1 ASALAK
7 LQAAVG
13 ATEAPVTV
21 AVESTDPERRALL
34 SRAIDEKRAVSMEYR
49 TTGRQ
54 GTTTAVVE
62 PARLNL
68 VDGYTYLDAWSR
80 SRDAWRSY
88 RLDRIVAVEV
98 LDEPAA
104 DHGAPPDGW
113 FDDVPERLTLTVEPS
128 ARWIAEYFPT
138 VGVEDLGD
146 RVAVTFP
153 VASHDWAVS
162 LILRLGGA
170 VLDVSDER
178 VAQAARAKAAKALAG
193 YQDVV
198 R

>member
-1 ASALAK
+1 MKK
-7 LQAAVG
+7 LEAAVG
-13 ATEAPVTV
+13 EADAHVSV
-21 AVESTDPERRALL
+21 AVESTDPQRRAAL
-34 SRAIDEKRAVSMEYR
+34 SRAVEQRRAVQLEYR

-80 SRDAWRSY
+80 SREAWRSY
-88 RLDRIVAVEV
+88 RLDRVVAVEV
-98 LDEPAA
+98 LDEAA
-104 DHGAPPDGW
+104 GDHGAPPDGW
-113 FDDVPERLTLTVEPS
+113 FDDVPDRLTLTVQPS

-170 VLDVSDER
+170 VLDVSDDR
-178 VAQAARAKAAKALAG
+178 VAQAAKVKAGRALAG
-193 YQDVV
+193 YPEVV